1 MKLTL
6 AALALAALTMP
17 AQADDWTGPDK
28 TKHFVLSAGLSAA
41 VTVATKNEWA
51 GVGAALA
58 VGVAKEVYDYRHRD
72 RHTPSA
78 KDLIAGVAGGYVGA
92 KLGGLVV
99 IPQRGGGGG
108 VSVWLVKAI

>member
-1 MKLTL
+1 MKLIIAALTL
-6 AALALAALTMP
+6 AALALP
-17 AQADDWTGPDK
+17 AQADEWTGPDK

-58 VGVAKEVYDYRHRD
+58 VGIAKEAYDYRHRD
-72 RHTPSA
+72 RRTPSI
-78 KDLIAGVAGGYVGA
+78 KDLIAGAAGGYVGA

-99 IPQRGGGGG
+99 ILQRGG
-108 VSVWLVKAI
+108 VSIWLVKAI